1 MLDVKSLVDEYI
13 DFLKHNITYK
23 QVERGYEI
31 TTPFLDE
38 KNDWIQL
45 YISEVNGEEII
56 LSDGGA
62 CLSYWEDLG
71 INLTPKR
78 SEQLH
83 NILKTFGVN
92 LSYDNCLT
100 TRCTVK
106 DFAKKKHALLQAII
120 KVNDLS
126 TTAQT
131 RTTIDFSKDVSDYF
145 DKNEIYYMENISII
159 GKTGFVHTYD
169 FSLSRTKAFN
179 ERFCKTLNK
188 LNRANVVNTLFG
200 WQETREQRKGS
211 CDLIV
216 FANETAKSSDT
227 FIRGLSEYGIDTIPK
242 SEIGKEMCNKHFLIA
257 S

>member
-1 MLDVKSLVDEYI
+1 MLDIKSLVDEYI
-13 DFLKHNITYK
+13 DFLKQNITYK

-45 YISEVNGEEII
+45 YISEINGEELI
-56 LSDGGA
+56 LSDDGA

-71 INLTPKR
+71 ISLTPKR
-78 SEQLH
+78 NEQLN
-83 NILKTFGVN
+83 NILRTFGVS
-92 LSYDNCLT
+92 LSHDNCLT

-120 KVNDLS
+120 KVYDLS
-126 TTAQT
+126 ASAQT

-169 FSLSRTKAFN
+169 FSLSRTKSFN
-179 ERFCKTLNK
+179 ERFCKTLNRI
-188 LNRANVVNTLFG
+188 NRVNVVNTLFG
-200 WQETREQRKGS
+200 WQETHEQRKGA

-216 FANETAKSSDT
+216 FVNDAVKSSDT
-227 FIRGLSEYGIDTIPK
+227 FIRGLSEYGIDTIPR

-257 S
+257 G